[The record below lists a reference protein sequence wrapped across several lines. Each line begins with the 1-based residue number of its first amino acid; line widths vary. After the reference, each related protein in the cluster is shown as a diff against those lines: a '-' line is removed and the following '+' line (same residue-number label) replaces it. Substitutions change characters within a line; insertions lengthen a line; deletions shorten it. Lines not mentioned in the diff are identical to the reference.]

1 MHAARVYHQKRVR
14 RDVWSVRVRIGT
26 TPDGEPHCTHATFYS
41 EEEALAY
48 AEAQNRLYA
57 FDGVGTPMR
66 DYLAGWLADQRH
78 LRDSTRLSYQGH
90 VDRFLTPTLG
100 EVDLERLTVLDIQVA
115 YDQLRKDG
123 ISEQLL
129 KRVHA
134 TLSSA
139 LTSAVRGGLIPV
151 NPAATLR
158 PSTLLSYQARVWSRH
173 EAARFLEA
181 TAKDPLA
188 PLWRLALVT
197 GLRRGEILG
206 LRWRDVDLER
216 GFVTVTQTRTAVAG
230 RVIVGPPKS
239 RRGRRRV
246 AIDARTVVALAQY
259 RRAKAREFQRALTD
273 FTGNV
278 LVFNLAYLDEGIPP
292 AWLSR
297 RMRTLCDKHGLP
309 RIRLHDLRHTSAT
322 LGLASGES
330 LAAVS
335 ARLGHS
341 SLTTTAD
348 LYLQV
353 PEEVARRSVVEL
365 AQVLDGDSPLDAA

>member
-1 MHAARVYHQKRVR
+1 MRAARVYHKKKVR
-14 RDVWSVRVRIGT
+14 RDVWQVVVQIGT
-26 TPDGEPHCTHATFYS
+26 TPEGDPHYTHATFYT
-41 EEEALAY
+41 EAEALAY

-57 FDGVGTPMR
+57 FEGEGTPMS

-90 VDRFLTPTLG
+90 VDRFLSPTLG
-100 EVDLERLTVLDIQVA
+100 KVDLERLTVLDIQVA
-115 YDQLRKDG
+115 YDQLRKNG
-123 ISEQLL
+123 ISEQSL

-139 LTSAVRGGLIPV
+139 LTSAVRGGLIPI

-158 PSTLLSYQARVWSRH
+158 PSTLLAYQARVWSRH
-173 EAARFLEA
+173 EAAKFLEA
-181 TAKDPLA
+181 TATDSLA

-216 GFVTVTQTRTAVAG
+216 GTVTVTQTRTEVAG
-230 RVIVGPPKS
+230 KVIVGPPKS

-259 RRAKAREFQRALTD
+259 RRAKAKEFQRALTE
-273 FTGNV
+273 FTGEV

-292 AWLSR
+292 AWISR
-297 RMRTLCDKHGLP
+297 RMGTLCDEHGLP
-309 RIRLHDLRHTSAT
+309 RIRFHDMRHTSAT

-365 AQVLDGDSPLDAA
+365 ASVLDGDSPLDAA

>member
-26 TPDGEPHCTHATFYS
+26 TPDGQPHQTQATFYS

-57 FDGVGTPMR
+57 FDGDGTPMS

-78 LRDSTRLSYQGH
+78 LRDSTRLSYAGH

-115 YDQLRKDG
+115 YDHLRKDG
-123 ISEQLL
+123 ISEALL

-139 LTSAVRGGLIPV
+139 LTSAVRQGLIPL

-158 PSTLLSYQARVWSRH
+158 PSTLLSYQARVWTRH

-181 TAKDPLA
+181 TAADPLA

-246 AIDARTVVALAQY
+246 AIDARTVVALALY
-259 RRAKAREFQRALTD
+259 RRQKAQEFQRALTE

-278 LVFNLAYLDEGIPP
+278 LVFNLAFLDEGIPP

-309 RIRLHDLRHTSAT
+309 RIRFHDLRHTSAT

-365 AQVLDGDSPLDAA
+365 ASVLDGDSPLDAA